1 MIKELKYLLFI
12 SIIFLF
18 ISLNLKYY
26 FSDSNKKKSYRSL
39 KENEKRIENFSQ
51 NLILLQSDTKNIVE
65 YVKKTTTKNKKDY
78 NFWKLINNNE

>member
-1 MIKELKYLLFI
+1 MIKELKYFLFI

-26 FSDSNKKKSYRSL
+26 FSDNNKKKSYRSL
-39 KENEKRIENFSQ
+39 KENEKRIKNFSQ